1 MSLLPAIFLLST
13 PAVLAL
19 PPPDASRTCGEIF
32 EDHGLNYTTFSLGA
46 AHGLHSISLEE
57 IRHFF
62 QAEAPETN
70 KIPVINTDFR
80 SEQSLLF
87 NAPLWGYSDRFS
99 SWSLKIM
106 DFFMLNDKPYFLEQG
121 VNTLEKIV
129 HQYHMHEIYEQ
140 ATVIYQELKSDP
152 PVDPDFCPCVNDV
165 TANGILEDLAR
176 FAKKLKYF
184 SRQPRARTTDRWTS
198 ETWARRQTREA
209 EDVNNDEDGESLI
222 AQREQEYLDNS
233 NTETALNLL
242 SVSPWVPGSLTGPDQ
257 WISRSASVTYAMITE
272 EQIRD
277 FATFIF
283 CKLNQP
289 EFDHPRG
296 LF

>member
-1 MSLLPAIFLLST
+1 M
-13 PAVLAL
+13 
-19 PPPDASRTCGEIF
+19 
-32 EDHGLNYTTFSLGA
+32 
-46 AHGLHSISLEE
+46 
-57 IRHFF
+57 
-62 QAEAPETN
+62 
-70 KIPVINTDFR
+70 
-80 SEQSLLF
+80 
-87 NAPLWGYSDRFS
+87 
-99 SWSLKIM
+99 
-106 DFFMLNDKPYFLEQG
+106 
-121 VNTLEKIV
+121 EKIV
-129 HQYHMHEIYEQ
+129 HQFHMHEIYEQ

-198 ETWARRQTREA
+198 ETWGSKQHFQKREA
-209 EDVNNDEDGESLI
+209 EDVNNEENGESLI

-242 SVSPWVPGSLTGPDQ
+242 KVSPWVPGTLTGPDQ

-289 EFDHPRG
+289 EFDHPRD